1 MAVDARTPT
10 IDMTAWRYNADDNVY
25 HQIGI
30 PYCAKPTDAAL
41 QTIAIFVP
49 GAYFKGVA
57 SGDGTYVCTINK
69 SGAVAGFRSEN
80 APIAYPVDTPGYMS
94 QRALTEYASFREFT
108 DAGFV
113 YAHVGRRGRNE
124 GAPRGVVDLKAG
136 VRFLRGNASA
146 LPCDVEKIFTFG
158 MSGGG
163 AQSALLGATRD
174 APEYAPYLAEIG
186 AVEGVSDAV
195 FGSMCW
201 RPITSLETADAA
213 YEYFM
218 RITRSG
224 LDEEE

>member
-1 MAVDARTPT
+1 MAYKTSLPTGAIRRAIFVLAFVCAVTSCGAEDGLGVAVDARTPT

-80 APIAYPVDTPGYMS
+80 APIAYPVDTPGCMS

-124 GAPRGVVDLKAG
+124 GAPRGVVDLKGGRSLSERERVG
-136 VRFLRGNASA
+136 VALR
-146 LPCDVEKIFTFG
+146 
-158 MSGGG
+158 
-163 AQSALLGATRD
+163 R
-174 APEYAPYLAEIG
+174 
-186 AVEGVSDAV
+186 
-195 FGSMCW
+195 
-201 RPITSLETADAA
+201 
-213 YEYFM
+213 
-218 RITRSG
+218 
-224 LDEEE
+224 